1 MYAVKLLEKAKGY
14 TMENKWEDCVEGM
27 HLLAFYLDGEYFAM
41 FQGNRQIVGVGVK
54 DTQNIVKDANTLIN
68 KVRQLSKNKSLEEY
82 IIRRI
87 TCTQ

>member
-14 TMENKWEDCVEGM
+14 TMENKYVDCVEGM
-27 HLLAFYLDGEYFAM
+27 HLVAFYMDGEYFIL
-41 FQGNRQIVGVGVK
+41 FRVDRQIVGVGVK
-54 DTQNIVKDANTLIN
+54 DTQDIGKDANTLIN
-68 KVRQLSKNKSLEEY
+68 KVRQLSKNNSLEAY